1 MDRKQLTIV
10 DTPGW
15 FCKYPL
21 EKTSEIDKLEIRRS
35 VHLCP
40 PGPHAILLTVPIAIA
55 FDKTYRTAVE
65 EHMGLLGK
73 EVWSHTIVLFTRGD
87 WLGETTIEERIE
99 EEGEH
104 LEWLM
109 EKCGYR
115 YHVVNCKNQT
125 DSTQVTE
132 LLKKIEEMVMEN
144 NGCHYVPDEK
154 SNPFNELELKLK
166 KGKTD
171 VEKGRRQKYM
181 LQELLKGIRYI
192 YKKVAQR
199 NNARY
204 SL

>member
-1 MDRKQLTIV
+1 MDGRQLSV
-10 DTPGW
+10 VNTPGW
-15 FCKYPL
+15 YYDRTL
-21 EKTSEIDKLEIRRS
+21 EKSSEIDKLEIRRS

-40 PGPHAILLTVPIAIA
+40 PGPHAILLTVPIATA
-55 FDKTYRTAVE
+55 CNKSYRTAVE

-115 YHVVNCKNQT
+115 YHVVNCKNHT

-132 LLKKIEEMVMEN
+132 LLKKIEETVMEN

-171 VEKGRRQKYM
+171 MEKVHRQKYM
-181 LQELLKGIRYI
+181 LQELLKGTRYI
-192 YKKVAQR
+192 YKKVAKR